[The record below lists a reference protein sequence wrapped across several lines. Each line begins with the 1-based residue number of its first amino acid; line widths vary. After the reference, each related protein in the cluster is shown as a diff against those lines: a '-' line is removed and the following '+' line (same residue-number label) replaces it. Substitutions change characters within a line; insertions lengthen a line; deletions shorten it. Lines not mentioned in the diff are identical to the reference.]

1 MGGRYASLPEAG
13 LRKVIDG
20 IVILKPGRERSVERR
35 HPWIFSGAVDQADGS
50 LAVGA
55 TVEVRSAKG
64 KTLGFGCWSPES
76 QIRVRLLSFGPG
88 PAPDAA
94 FVERLVRESVAR
106 RQDREGD
113 PLRTPGRGVR
123 LVHGESD
130 GLPGLVADS
139 YDGWCVIQC
148 ASAGAERWR
157 SVVAE
162 TLIAMGAK
170 GVYNRSD
177 VEVRAREGLPAEG
190 VTGVL
195 AGDEPPERIEIR
207 EGSIR
212 YLVDVRKG
220 HKTGFYLD
228 QREARIRV
236 GALAAGREVL
246 NCFSYTGGFG
256 LACAA
261 GGATRV
267 ENLDLSK
274 DALALAE
281 RNFELLFSGAGGIP
295 PVPRCPVTFCCA
307 DVFRQLRLYRDQGR
321 QFGMIILDPPKFA
334 ETKSQLMRAARGY
347 KDINLLAM
355 KLLAPNGLLA
365 TFSCSGA
372 MSPEFFATVCGEAA
386 CDARRNMQIVG
397 ATRQA
402 ADHPVSLAFPE
413 GAYLKGLILRAIA

>member
-1 MGGRYASLPEAG
+1 MSEG
-13 LRKVIDG
+13 V
-20 IVILKPGRERSVERR
+20 VILKPGRERSVERR
-35 HPWIFSGAVDQADGS
+35 HPWIFSGAVGRVDGNP
-50 LAVGA
+50 AVGA
-55 TVEVRSAKG
+55 TVEVRNAKG
-64 KTLGFGCWSPES
+64 DAIGFGSWSPES
-76 QIRVRLLSFGPG
+76 QIRVRMLSFDPLCV
-88 PAPDAA
+88 PDAA
-94 FVERLVRESVAR
+94 YVMNLVRAAVAR
-106 RQDREGD
+106 RQNPNCD
-113 PLRTPGRGVR
+113 PLRTPHLGVR

-130 GLPGLVADS
+130 GLPGLVVDA
-139 YDGWCVIQC
+139 YDGWCIVQC

-157 SVVAE
+157 SVVVEA
-162 TLIAMGAK
+162 LMAGGAK

-177 VEVRAREGLPAEG
+177 VEIRTRESLSMEG

-195 AGDEPPERIEIR
+195 AGEAPPELIEIH
-207 EGSIR
+207 EGAVR

-228 QREARIRV
+228 QRDARARV

-261 GGATRV
+261 GGAKCV

-281 RNFELLFSGAGGIP
+281 RNFELLFSGAGEVP
-295 PVPRCPVTFCCA
+295 SVPRCPVSFCCA

-321 QFGMIILDPPKFA
+321 RFDMIVLDPPKFA

-355 KLLAPNGLLA
+355 KLLAPSGILA

-372 MSPEFFATVCGEAA
+372 MSPEFFTTVCGEAA
-386 CDARRNMQIVG
+386 CDARRDMQIVG
-397 ATRQA
+397 STRQA
-402 ADHPVSLAFPE
+402 ADHPVSLSFPE
-413 GAYLKGLILRAIA
+413 GAYLKGLILRAVS